1 MKKKAPKKK
10 KEEKEKQIWLSN
22 ATLKPGYP
30 DTAVKLFKPLA
41 KGTYV
46 MVELEEGR
54 KEVFILTDVSY
65 RIPFDVEGVP
75 VVLRKATLKEIKEF
89 EKKLELEKKGM
100 AYCEQFAKELGLEMN
115 LVRVDCFFDRSKIIF
130 YYTAEGRID
139 FRQLVKELARA
150 LRMRIEMR
158 QIGVRNETALLGGIG
173 FCGREFC
180 CARFLRKFTP
190 LSIKM
195 AKEQSLILDPN
206 KISGPCGR
214 LLCCLAY
221 EMEVYKEFLQDLPK
235 LGNRIRV
242 DDKSYKVLK
251 YNIFQK
257 IAYVEDSEG
266 NILQVPVA
274 ELKSFIEELVEENG
288 EDEGLKTL
296 EEKEEER

>member
-1 MKKKAPKKK
+1 
-10 KEEKEKQIWLSN
+10 
-22 ATLKPGYP
+22 
-30 DTAVKLFKPLA
+30 
-41 KGTYV
+41 